1 MFSFTISRLKVG
13 VVMNYTNRQIIRIL
27 HIQDFLNTVNTLSKI
42 YIEYDDRELNIDN
55 IIEKQRIYILY
66 CSSMY
71 NLVDAIKKSDDIFGN
86 NSIYESFKCSI
97 NQKYVADNVEYLDKQ
112 NYESNLYKIL
122 GQIRHQNNHFEKD
135 DNDDTILFEIY
146 IDYEILYRLN
156 KIINELFYKVYN
168 NIDKNKLKQ
177 LVLSRAKI
185 RYSFDKF
192 NKEIDYIETE
202 YSQSTSEIDKIF
214 AKDNERAISILR
226 EYCNPSNF
234 FDLMTKEERALKKF
248 ELNEKEM
255 DLMFNKIEKYF
266 SKNGTESQQAVLKL
280 IKDYFA
286 TDTSV
291 TKNEQDKSIKEFIEK
306 LKTIRE
312 ATEESN

>member
-1 MFSFTISRLKVG
+1 
-13 VVMNYTNRQIIRIL
+13 MNYTNKQIIRIL

-42 YIEYDDRELNIDN
+42 YIGYDDRELNMDN

-71 NLVDAIKKSDDIFGN
+71 NLVDAIKKSNDIFGN
-86 NSIYESFKCSI
+86 DSLYESFKCSI
-97 NQKYVADNVEYLDKQ
+97 NQKYVADNVEYLEKQ

-168 NIDKNKLKQ
+168 NIDNKKLKQ
-177 LVLSRAKI
+177 LVLSRTKI

-214 AKDNERAISILR
+214 AKDNERAITILR

-248 ELNEKEM
+248 ALNEKEM

-286 TDTSV
+286 TDTSI
-291 TKNEQDKSIKEFIEK
+291 TKNEYDKNIKEFIEK
-306 LKTIRE
+306 LKAIRE

>member
-1 MFSFTISRLKVG
+1 MK
-13 VVMNYTNRQIIRIL
+13 NN
-27 HIQDFLNTVNTLSKI
+27 
-42 YIEYDDRELNIDN
+42 E
-55 IIEKQRIYILY
+55 YILY

-71 NLVDAIKKSDDIFGN
+71 NLVDAIKKSNDIFGN
-86 NSIYESFKCSI
+86 DSLYESFKCSI
-97 NQKYVADNVEYLDKQ
+97 NQKYVAHNVEYLEKQ

-177 LVLSRAKI
+177 LVLSRTKI

-192 NKEIDYIETE
+192 NKEIDYIKTE

-214 AKDNERAISILR
+214 AKDNERAITILR

-234 FDLMTKEERALKKF
+234 FDLMTKEERALKNF
-248 ELNEKEM
+248 ALNEKEM
-255 DLMFNKIEKYF
+255 DLMFNKIDKYF

-280 IKDYFA
+280 IKDYFV
-286 TDTSV
+286 TDTSI
-291 TKNEQDKSIKEFIEK
+291 TKNEHDKNIKEFIEK

-312 ATEESN
+312 STEESN